1 MKKILLIA
9 LVMVLAFGAVAYAS
23 GFPDIN
29 KDDSLEEAVGL
40 LQSYGIVQGYPDG
53 TFKPDKSVTRAEMAK
68 IMTVAAGYYEYSK
81 NMTSVYD
88 DMHGHWAESYVELA
102 NVLNIVKGISPTTY
116 GPDNVIKFDEAYTMI
131 VRLLGYSDEALQGS
145 WPTNYLE
152 KARELNLFENV
163 DTSKVYASRRDISIM
178 LYNAMGMNLVASKD
192 NKSVYPTGKTLL
204 SKLGEMKTKEITLT
218 DLKTESF
225 DYTDYLFNK
234 WDVYYDNTGKTV
246 YVANPR
252 HNEFS
257 GTVTSLLSNRVI
269 FVTDNYGNVR
279 AFQLPEVPIVING
292 KKGSF
297 SNLVNSHIKVVY
309 EDDSFNGDVIGII
322 AYKET
327 DVKVIGRNDLYKEG
341 SKYFAGKQ
349 LPTTS
354 SYDINY
360 NKLHITGDADALS
373 EIRTNDVVYF
383 YETNES
389 DRATALT
396 LNVVR
401 NQTTGIVTDALTMGS
416 ATYYTVNS
424 ISYKTGENFIFT
436 EKASLNDKVTL
447 ILDKNNNIIKV
458 NILSYGKFPSTYGI
472 VLSSS
477 GSTNGSATAKIMDD
491 SGNVKSYQLADNSSV
506 VTVYESGSDL
516 VKQSLIKTNDFVK
529 FDPVTSGTLKII
541 SLMPAKYISSNY
553 SSQSHTLSNGYWIS
567 QDTYIVY
574 ESNNK
579 YQLLEENQ
587 LDSYLEGKAVIGYKG
602 HIEALY
608 LTKGIKSTSY
618 VTVTPE
624 TPQSYN
630 GTIYS
635 MIKGVTKI
643 DSSTSHVQFFNNGNV
658 FSVSNSS
665 AAGLKIS
672 SVMNTYVKAVIV
684 NGVISSIE
692 RVTPETEKIKIT
704 QVYSNQLLIDGITYM
719 EYSSDASVYICTF
732 DSSGNISGFRSGSK
746 TDIKSG
752 STAQLYDLYGGFDG
766 IIDVVLIFN

>member
-1 MKKILLIA
+1 MKKILLIV
-9 LVMVLAFGAVAYAS
+9 LVMVLAFGAAAYAS

-29 KDDSLEEAVGL
+29 KDAHLEEAVGL

-81 NMTSVYD
+81 NMTSVYE
-88 DMHGHWAESYVELA
+88 DMRGHWAESYVELA

-152 KARELNLFENV
+152 KSRELNLFENV
-163 DTSKVYASRRDISIM
+163 DTSKIYASRRDISIM
-178 LYNAMGMNLVASKD
+178 LYNAMKMNLVASKD
-192 NKSVYPTGKTLL
+192 NKSVYSTGKTLL
-204 SKLGEMKTKEITLT
+204 SKLGEVKTREITLT

-246 YVANPR
+246 YVTNPR

-297 SNLVNSHIKVVY
+297 SNLENSRIKVVY

-341 SKYFAGKQ
+341 SRYFAGKS
-349 LPTTS
+349 LPVTS

-360 NKLHITGDADALS
+360 NKLHITGDASMLS
-373 EIRTNDVVYF
+373 DIRTNDVVYF

-401 NQTTGIVTDALTMGS
+401 NQTTGTVTEALTMGN

-436 EKASLNDKVTL
+436 EKASLNDRVTL
-447 ILDKNNNIIKV
+447 ILDKNNNIMKV
-458 NILSYGKFPSTYGI
+458 NILSYGKFPSTFGI

-477 GSTNGSATAKIMDD
+477 GSTNGSATAKIMDE

-506 VTVYESGSDL
+506 VSVYESGSDL

-541 SLMPAKYISSNY
+541 SLMPAKYVSSSY

-567 QDTYIVY
+567 PDTYIVY

-579 YQLLEENQ
+579 YQLLEESQ

-608 LTKGIKSTSY
+608 LTKGIKPTSY

-665 AAGLKIS
+665 AAGLKVS

-684 NGVISSIE
+684 NGVISSID
-692 RVTPETEKIKIT
+692 RLTPETEKIKIT

-732 DSSGNISGFRSGSK
+732 DSSGNITNFKSGSK

>member
-1 MKKILLIA
+1 MKKILLIV
-9 LVMVLAFGAVAYAS
+9 LVMVLAFGAAAYAS

-81 NMTSVYD
+81 NMTSVYE
-88 DMHGHWAESYVELA
+88 DMRGHWAESYVELA

-152 KARELNLFENV
+152 KSRELNLFENV
-163 DTSKVYASRRDISIM
+163 DTSKIYASRRDISIM
-178 LYNAMGMNLVASKD
+178 LYNAMKMNLVASKD
-192 NKSVYPTGKTLL
+192 NKSVYSTGKTLL
-204 SKLGEMKTKEITLT
+204 SKLGEVKTREITLT

-234 WDVYYDNTGKTV
+234 WDVYYDNTGKPV
-246 YVANPR
+246 YVTNPR

-297 SNLVNSHIKVVY
+297 SNLENSRIKVVY

-341 SKYFAGKQ
+341 SRYFAGKS
-349 LPTTS
+349 LPVTS

-360 NKLHITGDADALS
+360 NKLHITGDASMLS
-373 EIRTNDVVYF
+373 DIRTNDVVYF

-389 DRATALT
+389 DRATALS

-401 NQTTGIVTDALTMGS
+401 NQTTGTVTEALTMGNV
-416 ATYYTVNS
+416 TYYTVNS

-436 EKASLNDKVTL
+436 EKASLNDRVTL

-458 NILSYGKFPSTYGI
+458 NILNYGKFPSTFGI

-477 GSTNGSATAKIMDD
+477 GSTNGSATAKIMDE

-506 VTVYESGSDL
+506 VNVYESGSDI

-541 SLMPAKYISSNY
+541 SLMPAKYISSSY

-567 QDTYIVY
+567 PDTYIVY

-579 YQLLEENQ
+579 YQLLEESQ

-608 LTKGIKSTSY
+608 LTKGIKPTSY

-684 NGVISSIE
+684 NGVISSID
-692 RVTPETEKIKIT
+692 RLTPETEKIKIT

-732 DSSGNISGFRSGSK
+732 DSSGNITNFRAGSK